1 MKTLTLE
8 QLIEAAE
15 ICGSGK
21 EGACQVCPAH
31 NDGEVAELHG
41 QKTFYVECRK
51 CALATDRYARPQF
64 AAEAW
69 NRRTEGQLNE

>member
-31 NDGEVAELHG
+31 NDGEVVSSACIESVHRERYGASRRRAERIRL
-41 QKTFYVECRK
+41 Q
-51 CALATDRYARPQF
+51 
-64 AAEAW
+64 
-69 NRRTEGQLNE
+69 RRCLRCLI